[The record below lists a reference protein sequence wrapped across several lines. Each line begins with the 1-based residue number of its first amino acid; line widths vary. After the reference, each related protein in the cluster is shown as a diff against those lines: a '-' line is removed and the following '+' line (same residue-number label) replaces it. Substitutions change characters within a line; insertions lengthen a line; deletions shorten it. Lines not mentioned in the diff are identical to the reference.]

1 MNLFGRYF
9 VPLLIAVGVVLP
21 ASAEDCEQQ
30 PNMAAIRNCVD
41 KQIEQQLATA
51 YEDTLN
57 FVRSKDQKA
66 ADLLVD
72 AQTSW
77 EQFAQDSCNYTV
89 AARQTERMANDARL
103 NCRATFVGARIKV
116 LKAYRQEF
124 GHAD

>member
-1 MNLFGRYF
+1 MNLLVRYF
-9 VPLLIAVGVVLP
+9 VPLLIAAGVALP
-21 ASAEDCEQQ
+21 VSAEDCEQQ

-41 KQIEQQLATA
+41 KQIEQQLAAT
-51 YEDTLN
+51 YEDTLS

-66 ADLLVD
+66 ANLLMN

-77 EQFAQDSCNYTV
+77 EQFAQDSCDYTV
-89 AARQTERMANDARL
+89 VARQTEGMANDARL